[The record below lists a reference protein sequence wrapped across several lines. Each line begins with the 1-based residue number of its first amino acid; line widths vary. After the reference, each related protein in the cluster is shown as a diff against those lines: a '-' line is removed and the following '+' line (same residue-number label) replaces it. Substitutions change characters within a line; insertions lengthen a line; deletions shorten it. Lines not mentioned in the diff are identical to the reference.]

1 MKGQAGYQRWRVE
14 LRVNQAFADGRMND
28 HSLSP
33 AAIAD
38 QIDALDYSGMAVL
51 PEYIDANGHM
61 NVGYYT
67 LLFDKALDLPWAR
80 LGIYSEL
87 QLKTGMS
94 SFALEAHLTYQRELK
109 LGDALQFKFRLLD
122 FDAKRIHYFLQM
134 YHATQGYLA
143 ATCEQ
148 ISICMD
154 MNARR
159 STVWSDAALANIAAL
174 FDLQKERPRPT
185 EVGRVIGIRRKG

>member
-1 MKGQAGYQRWRVE
+1 
-14 LRVNQAFADGRMND
+14 MND
-28 HSLSP
+28 RTLMP
-33 AAIAD
+33 AAIAAD
-38 QIDALDYSGMAVL
+38 IDALDYSGMTVL

-80 LGIYSEL
+80 LGIFSEL

-94 SFALEAHLTYQRELK
+94 SFALETHLTYQRELK

-122 FDAKRIHYFLQM
+122 YDAKRVHYFLQM
-134 YHATQGYLA
+134 HHAADGYLA

-154 MNARR
+154 MNVRR
-159 STVWSDAALANIAAL
+159 STNWSETALANIAAL
-174 FDLQKERPRPT
+174 FELQKERPRPP
-185 EVGRVIGIRRKG
+185 EVGRAIGIRRKA

>member
-1 MKGQAGYQRWRVE
+1 
-14 LRVNQAFADGRMND
+14 MNN

-33 AAIAD
+33 ADIAA
-38 QIDALDYSGMAVL
+38 QIDALDYSGMTVL
-51 PEYIDANGHM
+51 PEYIDGNGHM

-67 LLFDKALDLPWAR
+67 LLFDKALDKPWEL

-87 QLKTGMS
+87 QLKTGIS
-94 SFALEAHLTYQRELK
+94 SFTLESHLTYQRELK
-109 LGDALQFKFRLLD
+109 LGDALQFNLQVLD
-122 FDAKRIHYFLQM
+122 YDAKRIHYFLTMQ
-134 YHATQGYLA
+134 HATKRYLA

-159 STVWSDAALANIAAL
+159 SAPWSKTALSNITAL
-174 FDLQKERPRPT
+174 YEQHKDRPRPV
-185 EVGRVIGIRRKG
+185 EVGRAIGIRRKS